1 MTPLLQVTDLTKH
14 FPIRSGVFRS
24 GGGVIKAVDGVGFSV
39 GAGETVGLVGESG
52 CGKSTTGRLLMRLLE
67 PTSGSIRL
75 DGREISEL
83 RRSDLQEY
91 RRRVQMVFQNP
102 SSSLNPRQ
110 SVGSAIAAPLLAQR
124 ITPPGGVK
132 AKVRDLMDRVGLRP
146 DHYNRFPH
154 EFSGGQKQRVG
165 IARAL
170 ALDPQLIICDEPVS
184 ALDVSVQAQVINL
197 LADIQRDTGV
207 AYVFIAHDLSVV
219 KHFADRIAV
228 MYLGRIM
235 EQGPTDEVFDAP
247 RHPYTRALLSAVPQ
261 ADPAAD
267 RSGRIRLAGDLP
279 SPADP
284 PRGCVFQ
291 SRCPAYPRLDPQDQK
306 LCTDSVPRGDIACHH
321 VSPYSSTESTNR
333 TVPEKGDLRVDS

>member
-1 MTPLLQVTDLTKH
+1 MTPLLEVTDLTKH
-14 FPIRSGVFRS
+14 FPVRSGAFRSGV
-24 GGGVIKAVDGVGFSV
+24 GVKAVDRVSFSV
-39 GAGETVGLVGESG
+39 DAGQTLGLVGESG
-52 CGKSTTGRLLMRLLE
+52 CGKSTTGRMLMRLLQ

-91 RRRVQMVFQNP
+91 RRQVQMVFQNP

-124 ITPPGGVK
+124 ITPRGGVK
-132 AKVRDLMDRVGLRP
+132 AAVRDLMDRVGLRP

-170 ALDPQLIICDEPVS
+170 ALNPRLIICDEPVS

-197 LADIQRDTGV
+197 LEDIQRETGV

-219 KHFADRIAV
+219 KHFAHRVAV

-235 EQGPTDEVFDAP
+235 EHGETREVFDTP
-247 RHPYTRALLSAVPQ
+247 RHPYTRALLSAVPK

-267 RSGRIRLAGDLP
+267 RSGRIRLTGDLP
-279 SPADP
+279 SPTDP
-284 PRGCVFQ
+284 PSGCVFR
-291 SRCPAYPRLDPQDQK
+291 SRCQLRPRLDPERAA
-306 LCTDSVPRGDIACHH
+306 LCADSVPGGTIACHH
-321 VSPYSSTESTNR
+321 HTT
-333 TVPEKGDLRVDS
+333 GM

>member
-14 FPIRSGVFRS
+14 FPIRSGVFS
-24 GGGVIKAVDGVGFSV
+24 ATGGAIKAVDGVSFSID
-39 GAGETVGLVGESG
+39 AGQTLGLVGESG
-52 CGKSTTGRLLMRLLE
+52 CGKSTTGRLLMRLLTA
-67 PTSGSIRL
+67 TSGSIRL
-75 DGREISEL
+75 DGREIAEL

-197 LADIQRDTGV
+197 LEDIQRDTGV
-207 AYVFIAHDLSVV
+207 AYLFIAHDLSVV
-219 KHFADRIAV
+219 KHFADRVAV
-228 MYLGRIM
+228 MYLGKIM
-235 EQGPTDEVFDAP
+235 EHGDSASVFGDP
-247 RHPYTRALLSAVPQ
+247 KHPYTRALLSAVPQ
-261 ADPAAD
+261 PDPAAD
-267 RSGRIRLAGDLP
+267 RSGRIRLSGDLP

-291 SRCPAYPRLDPQDQK
+291 SRCPVYPLLDQQRQRS
-306 LCTDSVPRGDIACHH
+306 CTDSAPSGDIACHH
-321 VSPYSSTESTNR
+321 TEAAVPGW
-333 TVPEKGDLRVDS
+333 TVPAEHPCSATER